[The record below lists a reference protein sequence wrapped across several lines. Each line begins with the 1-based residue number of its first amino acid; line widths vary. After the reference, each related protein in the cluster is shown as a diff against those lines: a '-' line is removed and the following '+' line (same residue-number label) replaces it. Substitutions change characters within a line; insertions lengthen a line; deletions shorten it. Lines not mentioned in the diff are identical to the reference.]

1 MPEKEPQ
8 YFKKFR
14 MYVEKRFD
22 QVTKDTKEIVERAV
36 DNAVGE
42 LAALTS
48 KHFDRVDKQIGEIK
62 TEISEIKDTVS
73 GMATKEDLKPIH
85 ELIGKYEVRA
95 QKVDQILLD
104 DHEPRI
110 ARLEKEIC

>member
-22 QVTKDTKEIVERAV
+22 QVTKDTKEIVDHAV
-36 DNAVGE
+36 DQAVGE
-42 LAALTS
+42 LAAVTS
-48 KHFDRVDKQIGEIK
+48 KHFARLDKEVGEIK
-62 TEISEIKDTVS
+62 TDICEIKST
-73 GMATKEDLKPIH
+73 MATKDDIRSIH
-85 ELIGKYEVRA
+85 ELIGKYEVRG
-95 QKVDQILLD
+95 QKVDRILLE